1 MAEKDKVEKLL
12 EDYPD
17 VFADIINVLIYDG
30 KQVVKPEELRTTN
43 VQSQYKASDD
53 VLHEEERDILKE
65 WTKGKNYK
73 VFFGIENQTT
83 KDRKMPL
90 RVIAYDG
97 ASYRSQM
104 LKKNQKDFCKVITL
118 VLHFGNRRWE
128 GDKELQ
134 EIIKKQSGEEE
145 WFQNYKLNVV
155 DIAYLTEKQIKMFR
169 SDFGIIADYFVKRRK
184 GYKAIENHQPIK
196 HVDEML
202 KFMKIFA
209 EDNRFLKLNVKKDEK
224 GEVTMC
230 TILDAVEQK
239 GINKGK
245 KLGYKN
251 GQDEILKLV
260 KILIASNR
268 LKDID
273 RIYEDE
279 SYREQLIKQYKIS
292 NQSAKEMQSIL
303 S

>member
-1 MAEKDKVEKLL
+1 MEVGMAEKDKVEKLL

-65 WTKGKNYK
+65 WTKGKDYK

-184 GYKAIENHQPIK
+184 GYKTIENHQPIK
-196 HVDEML
+196 HVDEVL

-292 NQSAKEMQSIL
+292 N
-303 S
+303 

>member
-65 WTKGKNYK
+65 WTKGKDYK

-184 GYKAIENHQPIK
+184 GYKTIENHQPIK
-196 HVDEML
+196 HVDEVL

-292 NQSAKEMQSIL
+292 N
-303 S
+303 

>member
-65 WTKGKNYK
+65 WTKGKDYK

-184 GYKAIENHQPIK
+184 GYKTIENHQPIK

>member
-1 MAEKDKVEKLL
+1 MEAGMAEKDKVEKLL

-30 KQVVKPEELRTTN
+30 KQIVKPEELRTTN
-43 VQSQYKASDD
+43 IQSQYKASDD

-65 WTKGKNYK
+65 WTKGKDYK

-184 GYKAIENHQPIK
+184 GYKTIEDHQPIK
-196 HVDEML
+196 HVDEVL

-292 NQSAKEMQSIL
+292 N
-303 S
+303 

>member
-65 WTKGKNYK
+65 WTKGKDYK

-184 GYKAIENHQPIK
+184 GYKTIENHQPIK
-196 HVDEML
+196 HVDEVL

>member
-65 WTKGKNYK
+65 WTKGKDYK

-184 GYKAIENHQPIK
+184 GYKTIENHQPIK
-196 HVDEML
+196 HVDEVL

-245 KLGYKN
+245 KIGYKN

-279 SYREQLIKQYKIS
+279 AYREQLIKQYKIS
-292 NQSAKEMQSIL
+292 N
-303 S
+303 

>member
-1 MAEKDKVEKLL
+1 
-12 EDYPD
+12 
-17 VFADIINVLIYDG
+17 
-30 KQVVKPEELRTTN
+30 
-43 VQSQYKASDD
+43 
-53 VLHEEERDILKE
+53 
-65 WTKGKNYK
+65 
-73 VFFGIENQTT
+73 
-83 KDRKMPL
+83 
-90 RVIAYDG
+90 
-97 ASYRSQM
+97 
-104 LKKNQKDFCKVITL
+104 
-118 VLHFGNRRWE
+118 
-128 GDKELQ
+128 
-134 EIIKKQSGEEE
+134 
-145 WFQNYKLNVV
+145 
-155 DIAYLTEKQIKMFR
+155 MFR

-184 GYKAIENHQPIK
+184 GYKAIENHQLIK

-279 SYREQLIKQYKIS
+279 AYREQLIKQYKIS
-292 NQSAKEMQSIL
+292 N
-303 S
+303 

>member
-30 KQVVKPEELRTTN
+30 KQIVKPEELRTTN
-43 VQSQYKASDD
+43 IQSQYKASDD
-53 VLHEEERDILKE
+53 VLHEEERDTLKE
-65 WTKGKNYK
+65 WTKGKDYK

-104 LKKNQKDFCKVITL
+104 LKKQQKDFCKVITL
-118 VLHFGNRRWE
+118 VLHFGNRRWK
-128 GDKELQ
+128 GNKELQ
-134 EIIKKQSGEEE
+134 EIIKKQSGEE
-145 WFQNYKLNVV
+145 
-155 DIAYLTEKQIKMFR
+155 D
-169 SDFGIIADYFVKRRK
+169 
-184 GYKAIENHQPIK
+184 
-196 HVDEML
+196 
-202 KFMKIFA
+202 
-209 EDNRFLKLNVKKDEK
+209 RFLKLDLKRDEK
-224 GEVTMC
+224 GEITMC
-230 TILDAVEQK
+230 TILDAAEQRGYSRGEKNGINK

-245 KLGYKN
+245 KI
-251 GQDEILKLV
+251 GQDEILELV
-260 KILIASNR
+260 KILIARNR

-279 SYREQLIKQYKIS
+279 AYREQLIKVY
-292 NQSAKEMQSIL
+292 SIVTK

>member
-65 WTKGKNYK
+65 WTKGKDYK

-184 GYKAIENHQPIK
+184 GYKTIENHQPIK
-196 HVDEML
+196 HVDEVL

-279 SYREQLIKQYKIS
+279 AYREQLIKQYKIS
-292 NQSAKEMQSIL
+292 N
-303 S
+303 

>member
-1 MAEKDKVEKLL
+1 
-12 EDYPD
+12 
-17 VFADIINVLIYDG
+17 
-30 KQVVKPEELRTTN
+30 
-43 VQSQYKASDD
+43 
-53 VLHEEERDILKE
+53 
-65 WTKGKNYK
+65 
-73 VFFGIENQTT
+73 
-83 KDRKMPL
+83 MPL

-104 LKKNQKDFCKVITL
+104 LKKQQKDFCKVITL
-118 VLHFGNRRWE
+118 VLHFGNRRWK

-134 EIIKKQSGEEE
+134 EIIKKQSGEEDR
-145 WFQNYKLNVV
+145 FQNYKLNVF
-155 DIAYLTEKQIKMFR
+155 DIAYLTEEQVKMFR

-292 NQSAKEMQSIL
+292 N
-303 S
+303 

>member
-65 WTKGKNYK
+65 WTKGKDYK

-196 HVDEML
+196 HVDEVL

-292 NQSAKEMQSIL
+292 N
-303 S
+303 

>member
-1 MAEKDKVEKLL
+1 MAEKDKVEKL
-12 EDYPD
+12 
-17 VFADIINVLIYDG
+17 
-30 KQVVKPEELRTTN
+30 RTTN
-43 VQSQYKASDD
+43 IQSQYKASDD
-53 VLHEEERDILKE
+53 VLHEEERDTLKE
-65 WTKGKNYK
+65 WTKGKDYK

-118 VLHFGNRRWE
+118 VLHFGNRRWK

-145 WFQNYKLNVV
+145 WFQNYKLNVF
-155 DIAYLTEKQIKMFR
+155 DIAYLTEKQVKMFR

-184 GYKAIENHQPIK
+184 GYKIIKNHQPIK

-209 EDNRFLKLNVKKDEK
+209 EDDRFLKLDLKRDEK
-224 GEVTMC
+224 GEITMC
-230 TILDAVEQK
+230 TILDAAEQRGYNRGEK
-239 GINKGK
+239 NGINKGMK
-245 KLGYKN
+245 I
-251 GQDEILKLV
+251 GQDEILELV

-273 RIYEDE
+273 RMYEDKA
-279 SYREQLIKQYKIS
+279 YREQLMNQYKQD
-292 NQSAKEMQSIL
+292 N
-303 S
+303 

>member
-1 MAEKDKVEKLL
+1 MEAGMAEKDKVEKLL

-245 KLGYKN
+245 KIGYKN

-292 NQSAKEMQSIL
+292 N
-303 S
+303 

>member
-30 KQVVKPEELRTTN
+30 KQIVKPEELRTTN

>member
-1 MAEKDKVEKLL
+1 MSECTHDCSSCGQSCGERKPQSMLEKPHEKSR
-12 EDYPD
+12 
-17 VFADIINVLIYDG
+17 I
-30 KQVVKPEELRTTN
+30 K
-43 VQSQYKASDD
+43 
-53 VLHEEERDILKE
+53 
-65 WTKGKNYK
+65 
-73 VFFGIENQTT
+73 
-83 KDRKMPL
+83 
-90 RVIAYDG
+90 
-97 ASYRSQM
+97 
-104 LKKNQKDFCKVITL
+104 KVIGIVSGKGGVGKSL
-118 VLHFGNRRWE
+118 VSSVLAVN
-128 GDKELQ
+128 
-134 EIIKKQSGEEE
+134 
-145 WFQNYKLNVV
+145 
-155 DIAYLTEKQIKMFR
+155 M
-169 SDFGIIADYFVKRRK
+169 RRK
-184 GYKAIENHQPIK
+184 GYKTIENHQPIK

-245 KLGYKN
+245 KIGYKN

-292 NQSAKEMQSIL
+292 N
-303 S
+303 

>member
-65 WTKGKNYK
+65 WTKGKDYK

-184 GYKAIENHQPIK
+184 GYKTIENHQPIK
-196 HVDEML
+196 HVDEVL

-209 EDNRFLKLNVKKDEK
+209 EDNRFLNLNVKKDEK

-279 SYREQLIKQYKIS
+279 AYREQLIKQYKIS
-292 NQSAKEMQSIL
+292 N
-303 S
+303 

>member
-1 MAEKDKVEKLL
+1 
-12 EDYPD
+12 
-17 VFADIINVLIYDG
+17 
-30 KQVVKPEELRTTN
+30 
-43 VQSQYKASDD
+43 
-53 VLHEEERDILKE
+53 
-65 WTKGKNYK
+65 
-73 VFFGIENQTT
+73 
-83 KDRKMPL
+83 MPL

-245 KLGYKN
+245 KIGYKN

-292 NQSAKEMQSIL
+292 N
-303 S
+303 

>member
-1 MAEKDKVEKLL
+1 
-12 EDYPD
+12 
-17 VFADIINVLIYDG
+17 
-30 KQVVKPEELRTTN
+30 
-43 VQSQYKASDD
+43 
-53 VLHEEERDILKE
+53 
-65 WTKGKNYK
+65 
-73 VFFGIENQTT
+73 
-83 KDRKMPL
+83 
-90 RVIAYDG
+90 
-97 ASYRSQM
+97 
-104 LKKNQKDFCKVITL
+104 
-118 VLHFGNRRWE
+118 
-128 GDKELQ
+128 
-134 EIIKKQSGEEE
+134 
-145 WFQNYKLNVV
+145 
-155 DIAYLTEKQIKMFR
+155 
-169 SDFGIIADYFVKRRK
+169 
-184 GYKAIENHQPIK
+184 
-196 HVDEML
+196 ML

-268 LKDID
+268 LKDVD

-292 NQSAKEMQSIL
+292 N
-303 S
+303 

>member
-65 WTKGKNYK
+65 WTKGKDYK

-184 GYKAIENHQPIK
+184 GYKTIEDHQPIK
-196 HVDEML
+196 HVDEVL

-292 NQSAKEMQSIL
+292 N
-303 S
+303 

>member
-65 WTKGKNYK
+65 WTKGKDYK

-184 GYKAIENHQPIK
+184 GYKTIENHQPIK

-292 NQSAKEMQSIL
+292 N
-303 S
+303 

>member
-184 GYKAIENHQPIK
+184 GYKTIENHQPIK
-196 HVDEML
+196 HVDEVL

-292 NQSAKEMQSIL
+292 N
-303 S
+303 

>member
-30 KQVVKPEELRTTN
+30 KQAVKPEELRTTN

-245 KLGYKN
+245 KIGYKN

-292 NQSAKEMQSIL
+292 N
-303 S
+303 

>member
-155 DIAYLTEKQIKMFR
+155 DIAYLTEEQVKMFR

-196 HVDEML
+196 HVDEVL

-245 KLGYKN
+245 KIGYKN

-292 NQSAKEMQSIL
+292 N
-303 S
+303 

>member
-30 KQVVKPEELRTTN
+30 KQIVKPEELRTTN
-43 VQSQYKASDD
+43 IQSQYKASDD

-65 WTKGKNYK
+65 WTKGKDYK

-184 GYKAIENHQPIK
+184 GYKTIEDHQPIK
-196 HVDEML
+196 HVDEVL

-292 NQSAKEMQSIL
+292 N
-303 S
+303 

>member
-43 VQSQYKASDD
+43 IQSQYKASDD
-53 VLHEEERDILKE
+53 VLHEEERDTLKE
-65 WTKGKNYK
+65 WTKGKDYK

-184 GYKAIENHQPIK
+184 GYKTIENHQPIK
-196 HVDEML
+196 HVDEVL

-292 NQSAKEMQSIL
+292 N
-303 S
+303 

>member
-65 WTKGKNYK
+65 WTKVKDYK

-155 DIAYLTEKQIKMFR
+155 DIAYLTEEQVKMFR

-184 GYKAIENHQPIK
+184 GYKAIENHQLIK

-279 SYREQLIKQYKIS
+279 AYREQLIKQYKIS
-292 NQSAKEMQSIL
+292 N
-303 S
+303 

>member
-1 MAEKDKVEKLL
+1 
-12 EDYPD
+12 
-17 VFADIINVLIYDG
+17 
-30 KQVVKPEELRTTN
+30 
-43 VQSQYKASDD
+43 
-53 VLHEEERDILKE
+53 
-65 WTKGKNYK
+65 
-73 VFFGIENQTT
+73 
-83 KDRKMPL
+83 
-90 RVIAYDG
+90 
-97 ASYRSQM
+97 
-104 LKKNQKDFCKVITL
+104 
-118 VLHFGNRRWE
+118 
-128 GDKELQ
+128 
-134 EIIKKQSGEEE
+134 
-145 WFQNYKLNVV
+145 
-155 DIAYLTEKQIKMFR
+155 MFR

-184 GYKAIENHQPIK
+184 GYKIIENYQPIK

-209 EDNRFLKLNVKKDEK
+209 EDDRFLKLDLKRDEK
-224 GEVTMC
+224 GEITMC

-239 GINKGK
+239 GYSRGEMNGINKGK

-292 NQSAKEMQSIL
+292 N
-303 S
+303 

>member
-65 WTKGKNYK
+65 WTKGKDYK

-90 RVIAYDG
+90 RIIAYDG

-184 GYKAIENHQPIK
+184 GYKTIENHQPIK
-196 HVDEML
+196 HVDEVL

-279 SYREQLIKQYKIS
+279 AYREQLIKQYKIS
-292 NQSAKEMQSIL
+292 N
-303 S
+303 